1 MTVTET
7 LHRPAAAPRTR
18 RKAATSDRE
27 AAEFVAYP
35 ERKADALGVLPPPPP
50 PRGLD
55 RQFAIA
61 AGILAFGFVIGAALS
76 AAPLVRS
83 TALQLRA
90 ANVR

>member
-7 LHRPAAAPRTR
+7 LHRRAAAPRTR

-61 AGILAFGFVIGAALS
+61 AGILALGVVIGAAFS